1 MTELA
6 NVMYENAG
14 IRILGTK
21 LEPWFVAVD
30 VLRALGVHK
39 NYIKRTLDGLDE
51 DEKSVVKLAT
61 EADDMVVATDYHP
74 DCSVIKLMTEQDK
87 IKGDHNTVWVISE
100 PGLYKIIFRSRTE
113 KAKAFTRWVT
123 HEVLPQI
130 RRTGRYEPPKP
141 KRGRGRPALLTVG
154 PTYKIA
160 TGEELL
166 ISDLRVRC
174 AILEDVRIDKSK
186 FKKAT
191 AEKCV
196 EYINGE
202 LAAGRVIRF
211 PYVDDGQ
218 KDEFYYIEVDG
229 KRVEIPK

>member
-30 VLRALGVHK
+30 VLRALGVHTK
-39 NYIKRTLDGLDE
+39 HVSRILGDLDD
-51 DEKSVVKLAT
+51 DEKLVVKLTTNSTGEGVTECYTPGELVAKLAT
-61 EADDMVVATDYHP
+61 NYTTGNP
-74 DCSVIKLMTEQDK
+74 D
-87 IKGDHNTVWVISE
+87 VWIISE

-123 HEVLPQI
+123 HEVLPHI